1 MTLFAHIC
9 LASCAQIIAPGL
21 HTTMGDPDP
30 LRFVIRD
37 PDAGNRH
44 NDDDR
49 NLREEAVC
57 QYIFEKLLTLPNTKF

>member
-1 MTLFAHIC
+1 M
-9 LASCAQIIAPGL
+9 